1 MIQRVQTLL
10 WLEVAF
16 LSISLL
22 FVPVQTII
30 LATGEAQVHMMPLK
44 EAGASSTMGHIAAII
59 LNFMAMII
67 CFVCIFNYK
76 KRELQI
82 KLSWSLIVIFLV
94 LIGMMAFCPFVNK
107 SDAVQEVRTNVFGY
121 LISGVAIISSF
132 IAIRF
137 VKKDINLLRSADRI
151 R

>member
-30 LATGEAQVHMMPLK
+30 LAAGETQVHLMPLK
-44 EAGASSTMGHIAAII
+44 DAGLSSTMGHMAAVI
-59 LNFMAMII
+59 LNFLAIVV
-67 CFVCIFNYK
+67 CFLCIFNYK

-82 KLSWSLIVIFLV
+82 KLSWALIVIFLV
-94 LIGMMAFCPFVNK
+94 LIAMIAFCPFVIK
-107 SDAVQEVRTNVFGY
+107 SDAVKEIRTNVFGY
-121 LISGVAIISSF
+121 FIPAVGIISSF
-132 IAIRF
+132 IAVRF
-137 VKKDINLLRSADRI
+137 VKKDIALLKSADRI

>member
-10 WLEVAF
+10 WLEIAF

-30 LATGEAQVHMMPLK
+30 LAAGEAQVHLMPLK
-44 EAGASSTMGHIAAII
+44 EVGLSSTMGHMAAVI
-59 LNFMAMII
+59 LNFLAIVI
-67 CFVCIFNYK
+67 CFLCIFNFK

-82 KLSWSLIVIFLV
+82 KLSWALIVIFLV
-94 LIGMMAFCPFVNK
+94 LIGMIAFCPFVSKNDIVK
-107 SDAVQEVRTNVFGY
+107 ETRTNVFGY
-121 LISGVAIISSF
+121 FIPAVAIISSF

-137 VKKDINLLRSADRI
+137 VKKDIELLKSADRI